1 MPPSAPDGTELA
13 ATPRIRHH
21 GLLGHAGTV
30 RAAMRISQR
39 GTKALATVSDGRPSS
54 VTAPGQD
61 PHSVP
66 ESRPPHTRLMPCRQ
80 TRCREPACGTGRRRK
95 SSVLLATAD
104 HHQRDRFQH
113 RTAARRAFSLTVG
126 GADEI
131 QAVADDVDIHVQ
143 GDVAWAEGRWRF
155 TRAGGGERS
164 VRMTGVFVCEDGQ
177 WKVVQSHAS
186 IGVPN
191 DDIFG

>member
-1 MPPSAPDGTELA
+1 M
-13 ATPRIRHH
+13 
-21 GLLGHAGTV
+21 AGTGAQDDIRAVFDQLLEAQNAGDAEQV
-30 RAAMRISQR
+30 RAGLSERPDAVHI
-39 GTKALATVSDGRPSS
+39 GTD
-54 VTAPGQD
+54 
-61 PHSVP
+61 
-66 ESRPPHTRLMPCRQ
+66 
-80 TRCREPACGTGRRRK
+80 
-95 SSVLLATAD
+95 AD
-104 HHQRDRFQH
+104 EWWTSKQIVDAV
-113 RTAARRAFSLTVG
+113 AAVG

-143 GDVAWAEGRWRF
+143 GDVAWVEGRGRF
-155 TRAGGGERS
+155 TRADGGERP